1 MLLSLAEAAV
11 SDEQPTKPEC
21 EGSPAKPD
29 GWELASSSPVTP
41 PPSAQPSLG
50 EWIARYG
57 GRARIP
63 WAEWDRAVE
72 VWKAERRAEFERKK
86 LLGRMQDGGLD
97 GKLARPFA
105 LQDSISIR
113 CGTPILVDEIGTIR
127 DQPTDFSE

>member
-29 GWELASSSPVTP
+29 GWELASISPVTLP
-41 PPSAQPSLG
+41 QSAQPSLE

-72 VWKAERRAEFERKK
+72 AWKAERRAEFERKK
-86 LLGRMQDGGLD
+86 LLGRMQSAATRNRHSRNGAATSLERSTIAADDELIGVMSQ
-97 GKLARPFA
+97 RTQRTA
-105 LQDSISIR
+105 L
-113 CGTPILVDEIGTIR
+113 P
-127 DQPTDFSE
+127 